1 MMSDTSFL
9 EDTGVAHTG
18 LAIWAVVFPRAP
30 ALGLHICPPGGRLWA
45 IAETQG
51 FFGGRLWD
59 APGIPQRRGRG

>member
-30 ALGLHICPPGGRLWA
+30 ALGLHICPL
-45 IAETQG
+45 
-51 FFGGRLWD
+51 
-59 APGIPQRRGRG
+59 RGRIVGYR